1 MSVKVVFFFGLL
13 DFKVGGSNPPSPSH
27 PLGKNYG
34 SAPARLVCFMVIGSL
49 LHSDCKFTNIH
60 KCQKFKKNC
69 QIIIQCILSFCG
81 CCLKGPPGISST
93 VDGFIFVGTNFRGL
107 NKNDTFVGF
116 KIRGHSVFFH
126 NSYKK
131 LPFRGFWNS
140 WIGPST
146 KTMKIGTPRNLSH
159 LNDPCIRLSV
169 RFCGDK
175 VTKLGPIL
183 RVANTSL
190 TYYASGDGAAVKIDD
205 IFLNCDFDA
214 ARGIRISR
222 KYLGVFSFFRGGG
235 LEFPRKS
242 KFI

>member
-1 MSVKVVFFFGLL
+1 
-13 DFKVGGSNPPSPSH
+13 
-27 PLGKNYG
+27 
-34 SAPARLVCFMVIGSL
+34 MVIGSL

-146 KTMKIGTPRNLSH
+146 KTTKIGTPRNLSH

-190 TYYASGDGAAVKIDD
+190 TYYASGGGAAVKIDD
-205 IFLNCDFDA
+205 IFPNCDFDA

-222 KYLGVFSFFRGGG
+222 KYLGVFSFLSGGG
-235 LEFPRKS
+235 GIGISTK
-242 KFI
+242 K